1 MLSIQSGDVVL
12 QDRQRDEVVH
22 HVDGDDDESLTHV
35 SETEVRMPYNAVFV
49 YMYVM
54 LCV

>member
-22 HVDGDDDESLTHV
+22 HVDGDDEECLTNA
-35 SETEVRMPYNAVFV
+35 SEETEVRMPCNANTI
-49 YMYVM
+49 YMCM
-54 LCV
+54 